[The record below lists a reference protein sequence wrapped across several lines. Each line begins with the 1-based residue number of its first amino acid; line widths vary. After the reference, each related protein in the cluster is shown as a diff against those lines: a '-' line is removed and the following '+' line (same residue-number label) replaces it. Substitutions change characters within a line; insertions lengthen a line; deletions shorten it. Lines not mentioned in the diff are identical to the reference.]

1 MKGQRCAR
9 GGVAFGWE
17 KLGSVLIIISSLLR
31 FLFYFSN
38 LREKTTK
45 TSLESGKKKTRGGE
59 RYYVL

>member
-9 GGVAFGWE
+9 GGVAFGRE

-45 TSLESGKKKTRGGE
+45 TSLESVKKKTRGGE